1 MRTVCRI
8 PLECFQTAISPAV
21 CQSLQQQGYAV
32 IDNVFGSAWSTKLK
46 QEIVHLKQQGK
57 MHLNS
62 THLVKQGGT
71 ELLEKQHVY
80 EAELRDAVGTTCRS
94 SIARQHSAKT
104 SASTAFLPILVHH
117 FPFQLG

>member
-1 MRTVCRI
+1 MQKEYQVVFSAYNKCETCRI

-32 IDNVFGSAWSTKLK
+32 IDNVFGSAWSAKLR
-46 QEIVHLKQQGK
+46 QEVVRLKEQGK

-80 EAELRDAVGTTCRS
+80 EAELRAAVGTTFRS
-94 SIARQHSAKT
+94 PVVRQQCQHLCK
-104 SASTAFLPILVHH
+104 
-117 FPFQLG
+117 